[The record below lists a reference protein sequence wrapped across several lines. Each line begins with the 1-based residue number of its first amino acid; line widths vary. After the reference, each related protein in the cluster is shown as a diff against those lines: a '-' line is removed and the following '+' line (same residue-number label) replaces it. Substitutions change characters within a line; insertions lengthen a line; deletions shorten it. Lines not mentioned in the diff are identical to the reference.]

1 MPQALHKALFLDRD
15 GVVNEDNPNYT
26 WRKEAF
32 HYTPFIFPVTKA
44 AVAMG
49 YKLVLITNQGGV
61 GKGFYTHQ
69 DVDTLHSQMVA
80 DFAAEGVHWSR
91 ILYCPHHPSAS
102 ACLCRKPGTLLFQ
115 QALALE
121 GIDPTRS
128 WMIGDRA
135 RDIVPAH
142 ALGMRTLILGEEAC
156 KEADYRLLA
165 PVDATAIVQLLL
177 A

>member
-1 MPQALHKALFLDRD
+1 V
-15 GVVNEDNPNYT
+15 G
-26 WRKEAF
+26 W
-32 HYTPFIFPVTKA
+32 
-44 AVAMG
+44 
-49 YKLVLITNQGGV
+49 